1 MRTRSLIPVVCG
13 SMMLAGCVQMQQ
25 VGLYPQSAPPET
37 LPHIYNFY
45 ALSIFE
51 DHLSAEQWYTPN
63 TDCIQITPVDS
74 GQYSGSGA
82 LQIIWNK
89 PQSSCDWIGLGF
101 GWDDWFAKD
110 LHAIMDSASLEFY
123 VRNLKGITNGLPWA
137 LALEDY
143 GNAQA
148 WAGMTPNYIENGRV
162 TEEWTKVTIPLNA
175 FDITVQQPDLFTI
188 KQLIIQF
195 EGEGAI
201 MIDQI
206 RIVPGTNSGKKTAI
220 AYPALSTITIDG
232 QASETEWQ
240 LPVLHT
246 EQATLGI
253 TFDAQNLYL
262 CAQVTDAHPVVN
274 TRTGDQIWNGDAIEL
289 AFSTNPEAGKYR
301 KKYLLSDKHIGIRV
315 SDTPEIYDWSMNT
328 PITEHQTRIRRTAN
342 GYVLESS
349 IPWTALQCQPWK
361 TGMTYGIEVGIDNGD
376 KSGNRISQTR
386 WNNNYTEGFHE
397 NPSMWG
403 LLKIQPAKE
412 IIK

>member
-1 MRTRSLIPVVCG
+1 MVCG

-162 TEEWTKVTIPLNA
+162 TEEWTKVTMP
-175 FDITVQQPDLFTI
+175 
-188 KQLIIQF
+188 
-195 EGEGAI
+195 
-201 MIDQI
+201 
-206 RIVPGTNSGKKTAI
+206 
-220 AYPALSTITIDG
+220 
-232 QASETEWQ
+232 
-240 LPVLHT
+240 
-246 EQATLGI
+246 
-253 TFDAQNLYL
+253 
-262 CAQVTDAHPVVN
+262 
-274 TRTGDQIWNGDAIEL
+274 
-289 AFSTNPEAGKYR
+289 
-301 KKYLLSDKHIGIRV
+301 
-315 SDTPEIYDWSMNT
+315 
-328 PITEHQTRIRRTAN
+328 
-342 GYVLESS
+342 
-349 IPWTALQCQPWK
+349 
-361 TGMTYGIEVGIDNGD
+361 
-376 KSGNRISQTR
+376 
-386 WNNNYTEGFHE
+386 
-397 NPSMWG
+397 
-403 LLKIQPAKE
+403 
-412 IIK
+412 